1 MTQNEFKEAMFK
13 GLGRCI
19 RAVQH
24 DPERYR
30 ELVIWAC
37 GHDLCFDAQ
46 CEGSRDWY
54 VLQMVRQYPDCTA
67 FVEAAASALVQ
78 CDLQDDWRLAH
89 LCGLLAGFAR
99 AGNLLAKQA
108 LEEKYDAIYSLLENA
123 RIRNTPVFHERDAL
137 ERLCVSLAVDEE
149 SCLKI
154 AENLGRL
161 YMSKDYLADGDFAWV
176 YQTISVRWCRIL
188 RDRARNNPAIACFMA
203 REEAWQQLQQT
214 RHREALNPD
223 KMEPRRR
230 SVYLRAEG
238 DRQTIGYY
246 AEAYR
251 TAVDPKERAE
261 ALLNFCCCPYPDDPA
276 PILMD
281 AKSEDK
287 NLAWAALLA
296 LQHIRHPEVREFA
309 LMELGKAEQEEI
321 IWSMLMQNSQPE
333 DVPVW
338 DSLLTQVLAS
348 NDRDRLHGLQWRI
361 LNAIDEGNSGLA
373 CELPLIYE
381 TIPCSCCRRKAV
393 RLMGERGLLTE
404 EMLSECLMDSDADT
418 RQYARL
424 YINRTANKCPLTTPF
439 TGYYNVEAKAY
450 PCAPGDARSGRTTSG

>member
-1 MTQNEFKEAMFK
+1 MTQNEFKEAMLK

-19 RAVQH
+19 RAVQN

-30 ELVIWAC
+30 EPVMWAC

-54 VLQMVRQYPDCTA
+54 VLQMVRQYLDCTA
-67 FVEAAASALVQ
+67 FVDAAAVALAQ
-78 CDLQDDWRLAH
+78 CDLRDDWRLAH

-99 AGNLLAKQA
+99 EGNLLAKQA
-108 LEEKYDAIYSLLENA
+108 LEEKYDALYTLLENS
-123 RIRNTPVFHERDAL
+123 RTRSTPVFHERDAL

-149 SCLKI
+149 ACLKI

-161 YMSKDYLADGDFAWV
+161 YMSKEYLMDGDFAWV
-176 YQTISVRWCRIL
+176 YQTIVGRWCKIL
-188 RDRARNNPAIACFMA
+188 RDGAKNNQAVACFMT
-203 REEAWQQLQQT
+203 REEAWQQFLQT
-214 RHREALNPD
+214 RHREMPNPG

-281 AKSEDK
+281 AKSEEK

-309 LMELGKAEQEEI
+309 LTEFGKGEQEEM
-321 IWSMLMQNSQPE
+321 IWSMLIQNSQPE
-333 DVPVW
+333 DMPVW
-338 DSLLTQVLAS
+338 ESLLAQILAS
-348 NDRDRLHGLQWRI
+348 NDRDRLHGLQRRI
-361 LNAIDEGNSGLA
+361 LDAIDEGNSGLE
-373 CELPLIYE
+373 CELPFIYE

-404 EMLSECLMDSDADT
+404 EILSECLMDSDVDT
-418 RQYARL
+418 RQYARV
-424 YINRTANKCPLTTPF
+424 YINRTD
-439 TGYYNVEAKAY
+439 E
-450 PCAPGDARSGRTTSG
+450 